1 MERRLLHGRGTPA
14 PYNRARL
21 PPNLRLPRVRRVAT
35 SALHDPPARGGAG
48 CVPRPTRASMG
59 PGVVHGRAR

>member
-14 PYNRARL
+14 PYSRAGL
-21 PPNLRLPRVRRVAT
+21 PPTLRLPRVRRVAT
-35 SALHDPPARGGAG
+35 SALYDPPTRSRAG
-48 CVPRPTRASMG
+48 CVPRPTRASVG